1 MSRFKLTDEEVQH
14 AVRWFSKQPE
24 SAPFFAALQS
34 IIEEIAGPQDTC
46 ALHRHDERRRF
57 AADLMAMAEAEAS
70 DGPHEQADRR
80 NGSKHLPRKTLRRGP
95 AGR

>member
-1 MSRFKLTDEEVQH
+1 MNRIKLTDEEVQH
-14 AVRWFSKQPE
+14 AVRWFSKQPQSE
-24 SAPFFAALQS
+24 PFFAALQS
-34 IIEEIAGPQDTC
+34 IVEEIAGPQDTC

-57 AADLMAMAEAEAS
+57 AADLMAMAEAETS

-80 NGSKHLPRKTLRRGP
+80 NGSKQPSRKTLRRGP

>member
-1 MSRFKLTDEEVQH
+1 MSRTKLSDEEVQH
-14 AVRWFSKQPE
+14 ALRWFSKQQQSE
-24 SAPFFAALQS
+24 PFFAALQT